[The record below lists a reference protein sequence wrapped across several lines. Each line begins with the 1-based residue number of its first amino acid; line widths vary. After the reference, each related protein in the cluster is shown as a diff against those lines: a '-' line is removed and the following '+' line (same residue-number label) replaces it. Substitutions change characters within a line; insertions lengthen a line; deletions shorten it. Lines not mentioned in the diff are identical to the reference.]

1 MLSLD
6 QAEKESKYIENKL
19 ILWCMVI
26 HIKYLYLSMLA
37 SPFLRLVLR
46 VRDLI
51 LNASKTRLTPVILD
65 EQFQKSNTEISNQFW
80 TKICGMLLLFISL
93 VETYLTRETTFTC
106 LIFSANNCDRC
117 LQLCVVW
124 LHIKK
129 FHVLHVDDT

>member
-80 TKICGMLLLFISL
+80 IKI
-93 VETYLTRETTFTC
+93 
-106 LIFSANNCDRC
+106 
-117 LQLCVVW
+117 
-124 LHIKK
+124 
-129 FHVLHVDDT
+129 